1 MQIQLKL
8 LRVLKKMLLLHYTA
22 VEEVELSQE
31 MLIFEQLKHLKK
43 QLMGLEVS
51 AVLVGLQLLPLL
63 AVAVDCLLIPAL
75 LVLKKIM
82 QRMMTILKRKL

>member
-1 MQIQLKL
+1 M

-22 VEEVELSQE
+22 VEEVELSRE
-31 MLIFEQLKHLKK
+31 MLIFERSTHYLKK

-51 AVLVGLQLLPLL
+51 VVLVGLQLLPLL

-82 QRMMTILKRKL
+82 QKMMTILKKKL